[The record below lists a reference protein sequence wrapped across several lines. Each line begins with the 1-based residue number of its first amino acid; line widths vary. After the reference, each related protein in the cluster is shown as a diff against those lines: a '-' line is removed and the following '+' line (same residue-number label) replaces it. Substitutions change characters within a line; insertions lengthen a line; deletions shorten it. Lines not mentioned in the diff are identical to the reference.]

1 MVGYA
6 CVPGH
11 GAADPAATSPVLS
24 EDQADYQGFFNN
36 PSFLVVPIPISNP
49 TIGSGLGLAT
59 AMFFKSDKDSKSSF
73 FGTGAFFTSNGS
85 WGAAMLGDVAFDEDR
100 YHTRGTTGYAN
111 VKYDFYGTQATNAGS
126 PRHVSL
132 NQSGALFQALFE
144 GRVARDFYVGGQ
156 LRLLTVKT
164 KFGVPELAG
173 ELLDN
178 DGPLSNLK
186 NNVVTLG
193 LTAKYDSRDKDYSPG
208 NGFLIQ
214 AGFDGGL
221 NDFITGGAYTRAT
234 LLLNRYD
241 TIADSLVLASHGS
254 FCGEGGQVP
263 IFDLCLFGS
272 QNDLRGYA
280 VGRYQD
286 KTMFTLQEELR
297 WHAFWRIG
305 FVAFAGLGSVAPT
318 INRFDKLL
326 YSGGAGMRFLASR
339 EYGVNIGIDG
349 AVNAEGQATYYI
361 QVGEAF

>member
-1 MVGYA
+1 MHLARIKKSVRIGALSAVVGCA

-11 GAADPAATSPVLS
+11 GAADPAATSPILS

-164 KFGVPELAG
+164 K
-173 ELLDN
+173 
-178 DGPLSNLK
+178 
-186 NNVVTLG
+186 
-193 LTAKYDSRDKDYSPG
+193 
-208 NGFLIQ
+208 
-214 AGFDGGL
+214 
-221 NDFITGGAYTRAT
+221 
-234 LLLNRYD
+234 
-241 TIADSLVLASHGS
+241 
-254 FCGEGGQVP
+254 
-263 IFDLCLFGS
+263 
-272 QNDLRGYA
+272 
-280 VGRYQD
+280 
-286 KTMFTLQEELR
+286 
-297 WHAFWRIG
+297 
-305 FVAFAGLGSVAPT
+305 
-318 INRFDKLL
+318 
-326 YSGGAGMRFLASR
+326 
-339 EYGVNIGIDG
+339 
-349 AVNAEGQATYYI
+349 
-361 QVGEAF
+361 